1 MTQRSAYCPKLPW
14 MVDFYTSAHGKIQ
27 NHQLKAAFARTY
39 IDHLCYLDPE
49 SVAAK
54 YRTTQ
59 MVFTITENITI
70 SAIDELL
77 SCGMSMARIPLTI
90 SQEKCMELINRLR
103 HTCDRYS
110 KKLGRLYPL
119 AIALE
124 FRGTEIRTGNL
135 QNPEQK
141 PIRLEKG
148 KETKITTD
156 RSFEN
161 LVTPELIYVDY
172 QKISKLVQPGDQ
184 LLLDN
189 GKVTLSALEVAE
201 EMIKCI
207 VDKTGDL
214 HSNVSVTLV
223 NAPVEVEPIGDEYMK
238 NIDFALEMQVDAVIM
253 TTILDERNIKLLQEK
268 LQDEEKK
275 MLIIA
280 KIGNSQ
286 ALENFDDI
294 AKAAD
299 GIFVGSTELIG
310 ELPREKIF
318 LVQKSLIARCNKIG
332 KPVMCSFEIAEYG
345 GLSEA
350 EITKIVSFI
359 DDGIDCF
366 VVTQCDIE
374 NNLYYESIRQMNT
387 VCREG
392 ESAAHQRRIFSELT
406 DNFVWSAEPIY
417 SLAISV
423 VESSFKC
430 NAAAIVIVTR
440 TGRGAKVLSRFRPRC
455 PIIAVIKSEQN
466 AKQLQIYRGIIPLVF
481 ISKYG
486 SDWNA
491 EVEARIQL
499 GITFGK
505 LNGFIRMGDIV
516 IVVCGSKR
524 SSGFANTMKIVFAS
538 EFDAVKTNEEG
549 DH

>member
-1 MTQRSAYCPKLPW
+1 MAQRTAYCPKLPW
-14 MVDFYTSAHGKIQ
+14 MVDFYTSADGRIHNQ
-27 NHQLKAAFARTY
+27 QLKAAFARTY
-39 IDHLCYLDPE
+39 IDHLCHLNPE
-49 SVAAK
+49 SAAAK
-54 YRTTQ
+54 HRTTQ
-59 MVFTITENITI
+59 MVFTIPENITVL
-70 SAIDELL
+70 AIEELL
-77 SCGMSMARIPLTI
+77 NCGMSMARIPLVI
-90 SQEKCMELINRLR
+90 SHEKCMEIINRLR
-103 HTCDRYS
+103 HTCDRFS

-135 QNPEQK
+135 QNPEKK

-156 RSFEN
+156 PSFEN
-161 LVTPELIYVDY
+161 LVTSELIYVDY
-172 QKISKLVQPGDQ
+172 QKISKLVRPGDQ

-207 VDKTGDL
+207 VNKTGDL

-223 NAPVEVEPIGDEYMK
+223 NAPVEVEPIGEEYMK
-238 NIDFALEMQVDAVIM
+238 NIEFALEMQVDAVIM
-253 TTILDERNIKLLQEK
+253 TTIVDERNIKLLQEK

-275 MLIIA
+275 MLVIA
-280 KIGNSQ
+280 KIGNTQ
-286 ALENFDDI
+286 AIENFDDI
-294 AKAAD
+294 VKVAD
-299 GIFVGSTELIG
+299 GIFVGSSELIG

-318 LVQKSLIARCNKIG
+318 LVQKSIIARCNKIG
-332 KPVMCSFEIAEYG
+332 KPVMCSFEVAEYG
-345 GLSEA
+345 ALSEA

-359 DDGIDCF
+359 DDGVDCF
-366 VVTQCDIE
+366 VLTQCDVD
-374 NNLYYESIRQMNT
+374 NNLYYESIRQMNQI
-387 VCREG
+387 CREG

-440 TGRGAKVLSRFRPRC
+440 TGRCAKILSRFRPRC
-455 PIIAVIKSEQN
+455 PIISVIKLEQN

-505 LNGFIRMGDIV
+505 LSGFIRMGDIV

-524 SSGFANTMKIVFAS
+524 SSGFTNTMKIVFAS
-538 EFDAVKTNEEG
+538 EFDVVKANEEG